1 MGKLL
6 LLILGFVIYVQAHMS
21 VYVPSMWGS
30 EPDNINSNWAVQP
43 LQDQDFKGWWFHGAK
58 SLNDPP
64 AANTI
69 TQLPAGGTYDFEITG
84 NKAFTSMGRGL
95 WVKPG
100 ASPRDI
106 PNPWSNDMG
115 GGSSNIHA
123 PTHADVAGCALGI
136 AYKSNINDVNPSDFL
151 IFSVVHDCIARQLQ
165 VFDIPALPACPNGK
179 CICGWFWVH
188 NSTGGTDQMYM
199 TGFQCNIANPSKR
212 VLGKPSPPVRC
223 DGKPPC
229 YLYPKW
235 GNTTTVCRQ
244 PLQPLYWANNQ
255 GNNIANP
262 VNSQCAPT
270 YNVGYGW
277 ADGAQNQIFSDAVQA
292 LPGSVGDTLL
302 SSSADVL
309 RSSPSAILV
318 SPGFYTKLVVRDDGN
333 VVLLDVESEKV
344 HWSTNAAGVNGVAP
358 YYLVMQKDGNL
369 VLKDSKANIFW
380 HSNTANTG
388 YPPYKFKLRDM
399 VSLAIVDSNGTP
411 VWTADTM

>member
-1 MGKLL
+1 M
-6 LLILGFVIYVQAHMS
+6 
-21 VYVPSMWGS
+21 
-30 EPDNINSNWAVQP
+30 
-43 LQDQDFKGWWFHGAK
+43 
-58 SLNDPP
+58 NDPP
-64 AANTI
+64 PANVI

-100 ASPRDI
+100 GSPRDI
-106 PNPWSNDMG
+106 PDPWSNDMG

-123 PTHADVAGCALGI
+123 QTHADVAGCALGI
-136 AYKSNINDVNPSDFL
+136 AYKSNAADVVPSDFL

-199 TGFQCNIANPSKR
+199 TAFQCNIVNPSKR
-212 VLGKPSPPVRC
+212 VLGKPTPAIRC
-223 DGKPPC
+223 DGKPTC

-235 GNTTTVCRQ
+235 GNITNGCKQ

-255 GNNIANP
+255 GNNMNNP

-277 ADGAQNQIFSDAVQA
+277 FDGAQNQIFADGLQA

-302 SSSADVL
+302 SSSFDVL
-309 RSSPSAILV
+309 RSSPSSILV
-318 SPGFYTKLVVRDDGN
+318 SPGYHTKLVVQEDGN
-333 VVLLDVESEKV
+333 VVLLDVASGKLL
-344 HWSTNAAGVNGVAP
+344 WSTNTAGINGVAP
-358 YYLVMQKDGNL
+358 YTLAIQKDGDL
-369 VLKDSKANIFW
+369 VLKDSKGNIFW
-380 HSNTANTG
+380 YSDSANMG
-388 YPPYKFKLRDM
+388 HPPYKLKLRDM
-399 VSLAIVDSNGTP
+399 AEPLSIVDSNGTP
-411 VWTADTM
+411 VWIANTI